1 VTGGTG
7 GIGLATCSLLV
18 DRGVRVL
25 TTGSSGETVD
35 RARAEL
41 GDGAV
46 VVESDAAST
55 DAIDELV
62 DRARSEFGKVDL
74 LFLNAGIARDLPFEE
89 FDEGSYDLLFAV
101 NARGPYFAAQRFLPL
116 MGEGSSVVLTT
127 SVANVLGFPLASA
140 YAASKAA
147 VRSMARTL
155 ARELQP
161 RGIRVNAVSP
171 GPTATA
177 VLDKAM
183 SREAAEET
191 RARLREA
198 IPMGRLG
205 LPEEVAKAVLFL
217 AFEATFTTGAELPVD
232 GGVSQL

>member
-1 VTGGTG
+1 MRARVPEIRGDGERCAVVTGGTG

-89 FDEGSYDLLFAV
+89 FDEGSSI
-101 NARGPYFAAQRFLPL
+101 
-116 MGEGSSVVLTT
+116 SS
-127 SVANVLGFPLASA
+127 S
-140 YAASKAA
+140 
-147 VRSMARTL
+147 RS
-155 ARELQP
+155 
-161 RGIRVNAVSP
+161 
-171 GPTATA
+171 
-177 VLDKAM
+177 
-183 SREAAEET
+183 T
-191 RARLREA
+191 RA
-198 IPMGRLG
+198 GRTSRRRG
-205 LPEEVAKAVLFL
+205 
-217 AFEATFTTGAELPVD
+217 
-232 GGVSQL
+232 SCR